1 MKNFKENTN
10 YKNTRT
16 NAILTYKRETEKSYI
31 FTNKDGKET
40 TLGKDDNNE
49 HPNYAIHF
57 LEEVVP
63 EETTEKKSVKDKF
76 TPNASRSREHSVQVI
91 ADVKN
96 ACAEILPDEYT
107 CGWEE
112 GKKRITIRY
121 EKEGKHRENIAE
133 LWIAIRNN
141 TSDFFAL
148 GKMEAFPR
156 MDKYDKDGNIIPMDG
171 WRFSRFYS
179 VPIAETREALKKL
192 VEAHKAYLEGLK
204 TE

>member
-1 MKNFKENTN
+1 MKFTENN
-10 YKNTRT
+10 IYKNTKNNT
-16 NAILTYKRETEKSYI
+16 LLTYKRETEKSYI
-31 FTNKDGKET
+31 FLNKDGKET

-63 EETTEKKSVKDKF
+63 ETPKKSIKDKF
-76 TPNASRSREHSVQVI
+76 TPNASRSRENTEKLIASV
-91 ADVKN
+91 KE
-96 ACAEILPDEYT
+96 ACAEVLPDEYT

-148 GKMEAFPR
+148 KGMENFPSVP
-156 MDKYDKDGNIIPMDG
+156 KYDSKGAVINTDG

-192 VEAHKAYLEGLK
+192 VEAHKSYLEGLK